1 MAVRSGNYIAVL
13 GDNRSAGQQ
22 QIDKYGHPGKYQRV
36 TTVNNTTFEFT
47 GSNFAGSA
55 VMAGNASADGTITLT
70 GGGTVAIGELTTGVI
85 YELSVLKVVE
95 SGIQNVY
102 VFGAGI

>member
-1 MAVRSGNYIAVL
+1 MAVRPGNYIAVL
-13 GDNRSAGQQ
+13 GDNRSTGQQ
-22 QIDKYGHPGKYQRV
+22 QIDKFGAPGKYQRV

-55 VMAGNASADGTITLT
+55 VMVGATAATGTVTLT
-70 GGGTVAIGELTTGVI
+70 GGGTVDIDELTTGVI

-95 SGIQNVY
+95 GAGENVY